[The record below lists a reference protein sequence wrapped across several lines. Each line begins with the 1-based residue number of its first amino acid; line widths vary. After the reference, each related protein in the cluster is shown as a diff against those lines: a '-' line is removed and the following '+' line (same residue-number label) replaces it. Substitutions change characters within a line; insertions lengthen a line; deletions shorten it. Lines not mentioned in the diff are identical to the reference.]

1 MEEKIYSRQV
11 NKLSTSLRV
20 VDEHQIKRYFNTT
33 ELADLYEF
41 NPADQDVRETPI
53 VPEVIDLASTRRAL
67 ARLQR
72 GVRVIDNSGQF

>member
-11 NKLSTSLRV
+11 NKLSTALRV

-41 NPADQDVRETPI
+41 NPANVNERDTPI
-53 VPEVIDLASTRRAL
+53 VPEVILVDAYHWPFYVSD
-67 ARLQR
+67 
-72 GVRVIDNSGQF
+72 VKI